1 MTSINRAS
9 LSLAAYVVLMII
21 IISLAGVSL
30 EPLMMVGV
38 IQRYPAYIKI
48 WFVMTIFTLTASV
61 VMAMSFLLQVKKS
74 LQVKFNKLCSL
85 EGLHSTEVAY
95 LLLTHQP

>member
-1 MTSINRAS
+1 
-9 LSLAAYVVLMII
+9 MII
-21 IISLAGVSL
+21 IVSLAGVSL

-61 VMAMSFLLQVKKS
+61 VMAMSFLLQVNPFF
-74 LQVKFNKLCSL
+74 V
-85 EGLHSTEVAY
+85 
-95 LLLTHQP
+95 LLFRKVRVHFR